1 MLTLVARPAEAREL
15 AASGSCAKACYPRLN
30 RVITIVDYNAGNLRS
45 VKRACDAVGIA
56 AIFTQDAERVARADR
71 LIFPGVGH
79 AKSAMDTLVSTGLGE
94 AVRQVVKRGVPV
106 LGICVGAQLVLESSE
121 EGPTPALGFLPGHTR
136 LLRATDPRL
145 KIPHMG
151 WNNVRV
157 EQPHPL
163 LAHLQAHDELYFVHS
178 YYLEP
183 ARSGDVFATTEHGV
197 RFCCAL
203 GKDNLFAT
211 QFHPEKSGKAGLAL
225 LDRFARWDGK
235 SC

>member
-1 MLTLVARPAEAREL
+1 
-15 AASGSCAKACYPRLN
+15 
-30 RVITIVDYNAGNLRS
+30 VITIVDYNAGNLRS
-45 VKRACDAVGIA
+45 VKRACDAVGIES
-56 AIFTQDAERVARADR
+56 IFTQDPERVARAER

-79 AKSAMDTLVSTGLGE
+79 AKSAMDTLVRTGLGD
-94 AVRQVVKRGVPV
+94 AVRQVVNSGKPV
-106 LGICVGAQLVLESSE
+106 LGICVLESSE
-121 EGPTPALGFLPGHTR
+121 EGPTPGLGFLPGHTR
-136 LLRATDPRL
+136 LLQVEERAL

-151 WNNVRV
+151 WNTVQV
-157 EQPHPL
+157 ERAHPL

-178 YYLEP
+178 YYLDP
-183 ARSGDVFATTEHGV
+183 ADPNDVYASTVHGG

-211 QFHPEKSGKAGLAL
+211 QFHPEKSGKVGLAL